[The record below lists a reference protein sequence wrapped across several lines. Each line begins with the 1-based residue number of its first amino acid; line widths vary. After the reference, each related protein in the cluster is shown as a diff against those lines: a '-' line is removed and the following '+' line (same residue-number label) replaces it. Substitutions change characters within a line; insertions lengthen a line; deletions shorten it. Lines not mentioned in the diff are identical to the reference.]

1 MASQKVVHELKSVFD
16 SNSKILILGTMPSPK
31 SREFGFYYSHPQ
43 NRFWKVL
50 PALFGVPP
58 PVSSVEKTDFLIRH
72 GIAMWDV
79 LRSCVINGADDSSIS
94 EAEPNDIETILRST
108 EIRAIFT
115 TGKKATDLYRRL
127 CQPSTGRPSI
137 YLPSTSPANCR
148 NQTMDS
154 LTEAYRIILE
164 YLDA

>member
-1 MASQKVVHELKSVFD
+1 MTSQKVVHELDPVYD

-43 NRFWKVL
+43 NRLWKVL
-50 PALFGVPP
+50 PALFDEKPP
-58 PVSSVEKTDFLIRH
+58 MSSEEKTDFLLRH

-79 LRSCVINGADDSSIS
+79 LRSCVIKGADDSSIS
-94 EAEPNDIETILRST
+94 EAEPNDIGLILRSA
-108 EIRAIFT
+108 EIRRIFT

-127 CQPSTGRPSI
+127 CQPFTGRPSL

-148 NQTMDS
+148 NQTLES
-154 LTEAYRIILE
+154 LTEAYKVIAE
-164 YLDA
+164 YLD